1 MKPLRIISKIDIKN
15 YNVVKTINLEGLRVL
30 GKAED
35 FAKFYYNQ
43 NIDEIIYH
51 DVVASLYGK
60 NSLINIIRNTAKNIF
75 VPLTVSGGIR
85 SLKDIKNVLDAG
97 ADKVSIN
104 SEAIKRPIFLKEAS
118 REFGSSTISLSIEAV
133 SNKNGN
139 LEAYYENGRTPSGI
153 KVIDWILKAQDLGVG
168 EIIIIFVDTEG
179 TGKGINF
186 LDLKKIENYINVPLI
201 VNGGIGN
208 LNHILEI
215 ANNFKL
221 ISGIAIGSLL
231 HYSLFGKLT
240 NTSNC
245 NSEGNFDFVKNNT
258 YHSKFNNMS
267 VKKIKSFLKK
277 NKILCRE

>member
-15 YNVVKTINLEGLRVL
+15 YNIIKTINLEGLRVL
-30 GKAED
+30 GRAEN
-35 FAKFYYNQ
+35 FAKFYYKQ

-60 NSLINIIRNTAKNIF
+60 NNLINLIKNTAKNIF

-85 SLKDIKNVLDAG
+85 SLNDIKSVLDAG

-133 SNKNGN
+133 RNQNGD
-139 LEAYYENGRTPSGI
+139 LEAYYENGRSPSGI
-153 KVIDWILKAQDLGVG
+153 KVLDWILKAQDLGVG
-168 EIIIIFVDTEG
+168 EIIVVFVDTEG

-186 LDLKKIENYINVPLI
+186 LDLKKIEKYIDVPLI

-208 LNHILEI
+208 LNQILEI
-215 ANNFKL
+215 ASNFKFV
-221 ISGIAIGSLL
+221 SGIAIGSLL
-231 HYSLFGKLT
+231 HYSLFREILKV
-240 NTSNC
+240 NTY
-245 NSEGNFDFVKNNT
+245 NSEGNFDFAINNS
-258 YHSKFNNMS
+258 YHSKFNNVD
-267 VKKIKSFLKK
+267 VKKIKKFLKK
-277 NKILCRE
+277 NNILCRE